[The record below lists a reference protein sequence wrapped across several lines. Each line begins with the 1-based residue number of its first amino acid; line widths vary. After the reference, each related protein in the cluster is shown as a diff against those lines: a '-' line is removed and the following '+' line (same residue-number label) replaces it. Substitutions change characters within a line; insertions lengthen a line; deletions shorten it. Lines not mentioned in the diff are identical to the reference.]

1 MDNTALT
8 LCMDNDLPIIV
19 FDMNVD
25 GNIRRAVRGEPI
37 GTTVSGPGRAGRRGE
52 RNEMSATDDV
62 IAGIESKMQK
72 TIEATRA
79 DFASVRT
86 GRASPALLDRL
97 MVEQYG
103 AMVPIKQVASV
114 STPDARSLQVSAF
127 DRQAVGAIRKAIETS
142 DLGLSPNIDGSTI
155 RLSIPQLTEQ
165 RRKDL
170 VKIVRKKAEDGKV
183 AIRGI
188 RHKSVDEMK
197 ALLKANTITEDEN
210 KRAGDRVQKLT
221 DKYIKGHRR
230 ARRRQGEGDHGGL
243 TSAIE
248 RDPSV
253 HTAETSDVTLLDETD
268 ARAAFA
274 GRALELHVLTPPYPA
289 LGRGRL
295 RVLRALDRGAYV
307 EIVAGYDAYVR
318 LPR

>member
-1 MDNTALT
+1 
-8 LCMDNDLPIIV
+8 
-19 FDMNVD
+19 
-25 GNIRRAVRGEPI
+25 
-37 GTTVSGPGRAGRRGE
+37 
-52 RNEMSATDDV
+52 MSATDDV
-62 IAGIESKMQK
+62 ITGIEGKMQK

-114 STPDARSLQVSAF
+114 STPDARLLQVSAF

-155 RLSIPQLTEQ
+155 RLSIPPLTEQ

-221 DKYIKGHRR
+221 DKYIK
-230 ARRRQGEGDHGGL
+230 DIDGL
-243 TSAIE
+243 VGVKE
-248 RDPSV
+248 K
-253 HTAETSDVTLLDETD
+253 
-268 ARAAFA
+268 
-274 GRALELHVLTPPYPA
+274 
-289 LGRGRL
+289 
-295 RVLRALDRGAYV
+295 
-307 EIVAGYDAYVR
+307 EIMEV
-318 LPR
+318 